1 MLQRNIS
8 ESSLE
13 TFRKNFFTRI
23 KLAMTN
29 LDSILKSRDIT
40 LLTKVHI
47 VKFMVFPLVIY
58 RCELDNKESW
68 APKNWCFQIVMLE
81 KMLQSPLDCKEIKP
95 VNTKGNQSWIF
106 TGKTDA
112 EVEAP
117 ILWLPDVKSW
127 LIRKEPDAG
136 KDWRQEKKRARED
149 EMVGWHHWL
158 NGHEFQ
164 QAPEDGEGQ
173 GNSLLQST
181 GLQRV
186 GHDGATEQQRL
197 CDYQYF

>member
-8 ESSLE
+8 ESSLD
-13 TFRKNFFTRI
+13 TFRKIFFPRI

-81 KMLQSPLDCKEIKP
+81 KILQSPLDCKEIKP
-95 VNTKGNQSWIF
+95 VN
-106 TGKTDA
+106 
-112 EVEAP
+112 
-117 ILWLPDVKSW
+117 
-127 LIRKEPDAG
+127 
-136 KDWRQEKKRARED
+136 
-149 EMVGWHHWL
+149 
-158 NGHEFQ
+158 
-164 QAPEDGEGQ
+164 PEYSLEG
-173 GNSLLQST
+173 LMLKLKLQSFGYLMWRADSLEKNLMLGKIEGKRRRGRERMRWLDGVT
-181 GLQRV
+181 DSMDMSFSKLRKMVKDKEAWRV
-186 GHDGATEQQRL
+186 AVHGVAKSQTQFINWTTVRKVE
-197 CDYQYF
+197 

>member
-8 ESSLE
+8 ESSLD
-13 TFRKNFFTRI
+13 TFRKIFFPRI

-81 KMLQSPLDCKEIKP
+81 KILQSPLDCKEIKP
-95 VNTKGNQSWIF
+95 VN
-106 TGKTDA
+106 
-112 EVEAP
+112 
-117 ILWLPDVKSW
+117 
-127 LIRKEPDAG
+127 
-136 KDWRQEKKRARED
+136 
-149 EMVGWHHWL
+149 
-158 NGHEFQ
+158 
-164 QAPEDGEGQ
+164 PEYSLEG
-173 GNSLLQST
+173 LMLKLKLQSF
-181 GLQRV
+181 GYLMWRADSLEKNLML
-186 GHDGATEQQRL
+186 GKIEGKRRRGRERMRWLDGVTDSMDMSFSKLRKMVKDKEAWRAAVHGVAKSQTQFINWTTVRKVE
-197 CDYQYF
+197 

>member
-8 ESSLE
+8 ESSLD
-13 TFRKNFFTRI
+13 TFRKIFFPRI

-81 KMLQSPLDCKEIKP
+81 KILQSPLDCKEIKP
-95 VNTKGNQSWIF
+95 VN
-106 TGKTDA
+106 
-112 EVEAP
+112 
-117 ILWLPDVKSW
+117 
-127 LIRKEPDAG
+127 
-136 KDWRQEKKRARED
+136 
-149 EMVGWHHWL
+149 
-158 NGHEFQ
+158 
-164 QAPEDGEGQ
+164 PEYSLEG
-173 GNSLLQST
+173 LMLKLKLQSF
-181 GLQRV
+181 GYLMWRADSL
-186 GHDGATEQQRL
+186 GKNLMLGKIEGKRRRGRERMRWLDGVTDSMDMSFSKLRKMVKDKEAWRAAVHGVAKSQTQLINWTTVRKVE
-197 CDYQYF
+197 